1 VRAAEEQQDV
11 RLLIVDDEDVFVELV
26 RALVLPNERI
36 RVVGRAR
43 NGDEAVALA
52 RELEPHV
59 VVMDIDM
66 PLMNGLE
73 ATRRIRA
80 ADPDVQVV
88 IFTGSDEERDEGR
101 ARAAGAAAYVRKA
114 HIAALLP
121 DAIDRAAERSRARP
135 KADHHRAVRLDPA
148 VAL

>member
-1 VRAAEEQQDV
+1 VRAAEQQQDV

-26 RALVLPNERI
+26 CALVLPDERI

-43 NGDEAVALA
+43 NGEEAVELA
-52 RELEPHV
+52 RKLDPDV

-88 IFTGSDEERDEGR
+88 IFTGSDEERDEAR
-101 ARAAGAAAYVRKA
+101 ARAAGAVAYVRKA
-114 HIAALLP
+114 HIAALLL
-121 DAIDRAAERSRARP
+121 DAIARAAERSHARP
-135 KADHHRAVRLDPA
+135 NADSRAHRLDPA